1 MKSNLTE
8 EAIVFQLRENF
19 DASLFGELLNRY
31 QPRVFSKCKYM
42 VKDEDQAKDLTQETI
57 IKVYLKLNS
66 FKDGSKF
73 GAWIL
78 TIAENTCIDFLRKN
92 KKKLNLE
99 ITKEIAD
106 SVVDISEL
114 DEDLPPE
121 ITMEVL
127 TKLME
132 KLSPEEKLILLLK
145 YNEKLSVKEIQKT
158 LDLGESAVKMR
169 LKRAREKI
177 TKLHETYLN

>member
-1 MKSNLTE
+1 MNADMTE
-8 EAIVFQLRENF
+8 EAIVVQLRENF
-19 DASLFGELLNRY
+19 DASLFGELLTRY
-31 QPRVFSKCKYM
+31 QPKVFSKCKFM

-66 FKDGSKF
+66 FKDGAKF

-99 ITKEIAD
+99 ITREIAD
-106 SVVDISEL
+106 SVEDISEL
-114 DEDLPPE
+114 DEELPPE

-127 TKLME
+127 AELME
-132 KLSPEEKLILLLK
+132 KLTPEEKLILLLK
-145 YNEKLSVKEIQKT
+145 YNEKLSVKEIQDS

-177 TKLHETYLN
+177 TKLHKNYLK